1 MQKSCW
7 NKAEVL
13 QGSDT
18 KPKVFSARLIKKC
31 SVRRCECVHRAVGGK
46 YSVSVGPRM
55 GNCRRGASLH
65 PRTPRL
71 TAFSVS
77 VSAAPWPALSHAD
90 NTANTLFQIIVNNGN
105 TLNTLARINM
115 VLRRNPDN
123 LAAHPVFDC
132 SICFNI

>member
-1 MQKSCW
+1 MQKSCG

-18 KPKVFSARLIKKC
+18 KPKVFPARLIKKC

-71 TAFSVS
+71 PAFSVS

-105 TLNTLARINM
+105 TLNTGKDKYGPSSQSGQFSGTSC
-115 VLRRNPDN
+115 V
-123 LAAHPVFDC
+123 
-132 SICFNI
+132 

>member
-1 MQKSCW
+1 MNVEEKHTVIEPCFITSVTNEARWLCRKVVVG

-31 SVRRCECVHRAVGGK
+31 SVWRCECVHCAVGGK

-105 TLNTLARINM
+105 TLTTM
-115 VLRRNPDN
+115 
-123 LAAHPVFDC
+123 
-132 SICFNI
+132 